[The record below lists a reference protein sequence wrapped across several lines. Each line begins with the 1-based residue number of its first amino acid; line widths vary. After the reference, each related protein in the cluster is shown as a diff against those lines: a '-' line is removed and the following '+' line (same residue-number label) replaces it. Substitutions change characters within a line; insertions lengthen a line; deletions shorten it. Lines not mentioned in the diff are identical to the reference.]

1 MDITEINGAQIYYY
15 YASNVNDAN
24 GNPLPFVFNGSTQNT
39 VTLSENYE
47 VFVVGSMG
55 CQTFVGSH
63 SCTCEGLDID
73 VSCTTIPGSGNQM
86 TVTITG
92 EPGSSYI
99 IVNSSTG
106 GVLASNF
113 SASAIS
119 EWHAV

>member
-1 MDITEINGAQIYYY
+1 MGCSETFSVHVGTAVSTDQMATAEPHCQFGNIGLDITEINGAQIYYY

-55 CQTFVGSH
+55 CQTFVGRH

-73 VSCTTIPGSGNQM
+73 VS
-86 TVTITG
+86 V
-92 EPGSSYI
+92 
-99 IVNSSTG
+99 
-106 GVLASNF
+106 
-113 SASAIS
+113 
-119 EWHAV
+119 